1 MRARIEFVFFF
12 PKFKLREL
20 LTFFKR
26 HRFVVD
32 GETHPST
39 MRNKI
44 ARSVT
49 GDITTFNF
57 GETIK
62 TNMARRW
69 SELLQPNV
77 ILSKVN
83 DTSIHESYHLDG
95 CLNYEVWAYQM
106 KHVLEKD
113 DLFTYCTNPPNI
125 IMVMTKIIERKQTMN
140 TLNSNVKNMRFNLM
154 KHYDQTFTFVG

>member
-1 MRARIEFVFFF
+1 
-12 PKFKLREL
+12 
-20 LTFFKR
+20 
-26 HRFVVD
+26 
-32 GETHPST
+32 

-49 GDITTFNF
+49 SNVTAFNF
-57 GETIK
+57 GETME
-62 TNMARRW
+62 TNMVRRS
-69 SELLQPNV
+69 SELLRPDV

-83 DTSIHESYHLDG
+83 DTSIHESYHLDDH
-95 CLNYEVWAYQM
+95 LNYEVWAYQM

-140 TLNSNVKNMRFNLM
+140 ALNSNAKYMRFNLM

>member
-1 MRARIEFVFFF
+1 M
-12 PKFKLREL
+12 
-20 LTFFKR
+20 
-26 HRFVVD
+26 VD
-32 GETHPST
+32 GETHLST

-49 GDITTFNF
+49 SDITTFNF
-57 GETIK
+57 GETME
-62 TNMARRW
+62 TNMVRRS
-69 SELLQPNV
+69 SELLRPDV

-106 KHVLEKD
+106 KHVFEKD

-125 IMVMTKIIERKQTMN
+125 IMVMTKIIESKQTMN
-140 TLNSNVKNMRFNLM
+140 ALNSNVKNMKFHMM
-154 KHYDQTFTFVG
+154 KQYDQTFTFVG